1 MSLVITQGSH
11 AQLLAAVLLGLGA
24 TAFMDT
30 VALLKRRLLGI
41 PSLDYAMVGRWLG
54 HMPGG
59 TFIHRPIGNS
69 SRVAG
74 EAPLGWAAH
83 YLIGVAFAWIFLLM
97 VGPDWL
103 HRPTLLPAIT
113 FGVVTVL
120 APFLVL
126 QPGMGAGL
134 AARRTPR
141 PNSARLRSLFAHASF
156 GFGLWVSGIGYAL
169 VLRLQS

>member
-1 MSLVITQGSH
+1 MSSVITQASNLD
-11 AQLLAAVLLGLGA
+11 LLPTLLLGLGA

-30 VALLKRRLLGI
+30 VALLKHRLFGI

-54 HMPGG
+54 HLPGG

-69 SRVAG
+69 PSVAG

-83 YLIGVAFAWIFLLM
+83 YLIGVAFACIFLLM

-103 HRPTLLPAIT
+103 QRPTLLPAIT
-113 FGVVTVL
+113 FGALTVL

-126 QPGMGAGL
+126 QPALGAGL
-134 AARRTPR
+134 AARNTPH

-156 GFGLWVSGIGYAL
+156 GLGLWASGLGCSL
-169 VLRLQS
+169 VLPPQG